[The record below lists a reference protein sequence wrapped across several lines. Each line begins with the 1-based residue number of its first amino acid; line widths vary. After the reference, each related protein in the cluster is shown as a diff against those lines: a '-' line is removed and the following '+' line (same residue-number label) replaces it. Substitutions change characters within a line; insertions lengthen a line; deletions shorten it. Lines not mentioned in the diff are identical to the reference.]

1 MIATP
6 KTYPEVVVL
15 TDRAVQLAQGIVE
28 EMGAEGGWNYISL
41 EISTGASVELCNILA
56 ALWRWAE

>member
-28 EMGAEGGWNYISL
+28 EMGAEGGWNGFNL
-41 EISTGASVELCNILA
+41 ECAREQTAELRNILA
-56 ALWRWAE
+56 ALWRWAK